1 MFSFQKFTPFEA
13 KFWVVVFLATGLLSG
28 LYILIFGT
36 PEPVLSS
43 DGKRTLGWYLH
54 FAEQRYGRLLTAS
67 ALTGFG
73 VICAGLTKIFP
84 YGDTG

>member
-1 MFSFQKFTPFEA
+1 MFALKKFSPFEV
-13 KFWVVVFLATGLLSG
+13 KFWAVVFLAAGLLSG
-28 LYILIFGT
+28 LYILIFGA

-43 DGKRTLGWYLH
+43 DGKRTLQWYLH
-54 FAEQRYGRLLTAS
+54 SAEQRYGRFLTAG

-73 VICAGLTKIFP
+73 VICAGLTKLFP